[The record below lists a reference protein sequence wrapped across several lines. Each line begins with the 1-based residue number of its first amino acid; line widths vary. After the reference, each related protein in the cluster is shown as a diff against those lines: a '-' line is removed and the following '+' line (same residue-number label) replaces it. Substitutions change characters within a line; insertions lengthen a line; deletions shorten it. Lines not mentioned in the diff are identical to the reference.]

1 MNRFFY
7 ILLLVPTL
15 FACSGKPEEGI
26 EPHSVEELSGL
37 RIATEAGS
45 IYDMELSA
53 REDVSLQLYN
63 ASSDVLQSVVNGM
76 ADVAVHDEV
85 VFNSEIRKEYGLKIA
100 FMGEQ
105 SYPTAF
111 LFRQEDTLLAATC
124 SAVQRRMVVDGT
136 MQNLKDFWL
145 TDRYSEAKSFT
156 HIEYDADVDAEPLR
170 IATSSTIAPISFE
183 VDHEWYG
190 IEIDIL
196 RELGKELHRPLEISH
211 YDAVSSFMAV
221 KSGRADILCGCLFI
235 TPERQEEYL
244 FCEPYHY
251 YRPAYFV
258 LDPKKKDDSSDETL
272 LQWFKK
278 SIHRNLIVEN
288 RWKYI
293 TDGLLETIKISLLA
307 ILLGSILGI
316 GLYSMGKS
324 RRGWVRSIAKVYNG
338 FMAGIPDLVLLLI
351 LFYVVFANSLV
362 PSDIIAVIS
371 FAMFF
376 ASGAS
381 EIYKTSMDSV
391 PRGNVEAGLALG
403 FTRVQT
409 FFNIVLPQAVK
420 CGLPLF
426 TSECISILKGTA
438 IVGYIAIHDLTKA
451 GDLIRSR
458 TFDAVIPLLIVTVF
472 YFLLAWLIGVL
483 LKLAVPKKKVL

>member
-7 ILLLVPTL
+7 FLLLVPAL
-15 FACSGKPEEGI
+15 FACSGKQKEGI

-45 IYDMELSA
+45 IYDLELSA
-53 REDVSLQLYN
+53 RKDISLQLYN
-63 ASSDVLQSVVNGM
+63 AASDVLQSVVNGM

-85 VFNSEIRKEYGLKIA
+85 VFNAEIRKEYGLKIA

-105 SYPTAF
+105 SFPTAF
-111 LFRQEDTLLAATC
+111 LFRQEDSLLAATC
-124 SAVQRRMVVDGT
+124 SAVQRRMILDGT
-136 MQNLKDFWL
+136 MQALKEFWL
-145 TDRYSEAKSFT
+145 TDRYTEADKFT
-156 HIEYDADVDAEPLR
+156 HIEYEVEEGAEPLR
-170 IATSSTIAPISFE
+170 VAAASTMAPIAFE
-183 VDHEWYG
+183 VEHEWYG

-196 RELGKELHRPLEISH
+196 RELGKELRRPLEINH
-211 YDAVSSFMAV
+211 YDAVSSIMAV
-221 KSGRADILCGCLFI
+221 KSGRADVLCGCMFV
-235 TPERQEEYL
+235 TPERQEQYL
-244 FCEPYHY
+244 FAEPYHY
-251 YRPAYFV
+251 YKPAYFV
-258 LDPKKKDDSSDETL
+258 LDTDGKKGSGENL

-278 SIHRNLIVEN
+278 SIHKNLIVEK

-316 GLYSMGKS
+316 GIYSMGKS
-324 RRGWVRSIAKVYNG
+324 RRGWIRSTAKVYHG

-351 LFYVVFANSLV
+351 LYYVVFAGSLV
-362 PSDIIAVIS
+362 PSDIIAIIT
-371 FAMFF
+371 FALFF
-376 ASGAS
+376 ASGAA

-391 PRGNVEAGLALG
+391 PHGHVEAGLALG

-426 TSECISILKGTA
+426 TSECIAILKGTA

-472 YFLLAWLIGVL
+472 YFLLAWLIGAL